1 MDDRMNIIAML
12 VCLAALANLFLFGA
26 LAYLF
31 LVENVQS
38 DLIVFVPMVIMALGV
53 APMALVYRY
62 RYLLKRATQQMH
74 EAEAQSLHLRAL
86 FDNAPV
92 EMYLKDL
99 EGRYLHINAQF
110 EKLFD
115 VKNENVI
122 GVLPDRVHYEAL
134 AKSTREH
141 DLEVIN
147 SGKVVVREA
156 YSETAQG
163 LRYLQTIKFPIS
175 GPDGQMT
182 SIGAVVTDVTP
193 MREMT
198 ELLKNT
204 NRQMN
209 AILENAPVGIFL
221 KDKEGNFTL
230 TNPAICQFI
239 GGTKEQILGR
249 KIEDLY
255 NGEQLQKF
263 QCTDRQVYSTKM
275 PISYESRTIAPGR
288 ILDVKIYKFPIF
300 DELGEVVGLG
310 GIEVDITEH
319 KHIQRELL
327 IAKEQADQANRSKSD
342 FLANMSHEI
351 RTPLNAILGF
361 SEILSSEVF
370 GPIGSERY
378 KVYAR
383 DIFQSGSHLLDLIS
397 DILDLSKIEA
407 GRLDL
412 AEDVLDL
419 KEAVGGSLNVVSN
432 IASEKGVKLAVSTT
446 IRAVVSADRRAV
458 HQVLINL
465 LSNAVKFT
473 PSKGEVV
480 MSVKDQSDGTL
491 TIMVHDTGI
500 GIPDKDLES
509 VFEVFTQL
517 KSSNT
522 SDHSGSGIGLAIV
535 KQLCDAMGWSI
546 DLQSELGKGTLV
558 SLTLPASSVIKS
570 NSET

>member
-1 MDDRMNIIAML
+1 MGNKGNIIGMM
-12 VCLAALANLFLFGA
+12 VWLALLANTFLFG
-26 LAYLF
+26 YLLHKF
-31 LVENVQS
+31 LIENEHPNLTIIVPGL
-38 DLIVFVPMVIMALGV
+38 LIVLVITL
-53 APMALVYRY
+53 LVLFYRHNY
-62 RYLLKRATQQMH
+62 IVKLQLKRAE
-74 EAEAQSLHLRAL
+74 EAETRSLHLRAL

-99 EGRYLHINAQF
+99 DGRYMHINAQF
-110 EKLFD
+110 EKLFN

-122 GVLPDRVHYEAL
+122 GVLPDQVHYEAL

-221 KDKEGNFTL
+221 KDEEGNFTL

-263 QCTDRQVYSTKM
+263 QSTDRQVYSTKM
-275 PISYESRTIAPGR
+275 PISYESRTIAPGQ

-310 GIEVDITEH
+310 GIEVDITDH
-319 KHIQRELL
+319 KHFQRELL

-412 AEDVLDL
+412 AEDILDL
-419 KEAVGGSLNVVSN
+419 KEVMDGSLNVVSN
-432 IASEKGVKLAVSTT
+432 LAAEKNVKLAVSSTVK
-446 IRAVVSADRRAV
+446 AVIAADRRAV
-458 HQVLINL
+458 HQVMINL

-473 PSKGEVV
+473 PSNGEVV
-480 MSVKDQSDGTL
+480 VSVKDQADGTL
-491 TIMVHDTGI
+491 TILVHDTGI
-500 GIPDKDLES
+500 GIPDKDLEA

-517 KSSNT
+517 KPSNT
-522 SDHSGSGIGLAIV
+522 SDQSGSGIGLAIV
-535 KQLCDAMGWSI
+535 KQLCDAMGWTI
-546 DLQSELGKGTLV
+546 KLKSELGKGTLV
-558 SLTLPASSVIKS
+558 SLNLPASSVIKT
-570 NSET
+570 NSA

>member
-1 MDDRMNIIAML
+1 MGDRMNIITTL
-12 VCLAALANLFLFGA
+12 VCLAALANVLLCSS

-38 DLIVFVPMVIMALGV
+38 YLIVFVPLVILALGV
-53 APMALVYRY
+53 APLALVYRY
-62 RYLLKRATQQMH
+62 KYLLNSRTQQADQ
-74 EAEAQSLHLRAL
+74 AEAKSLHLRAL

-115 VKNENVI
+115 VKNENII
-122 GVLPDRVHYEAL
+122 GMLPDQIHYPDLSESVRA
-134 AKSTREH
+134 H

-147 SGKVVVREA
+147 SGKVVIRETEA
-156 YSETAQG
+156 ETALG
-163 LRYLQTIKFPIS
+163 FRHLQTIKFPIS
-175 GPDGQMT
+175 GPDGRMA

-198 ELLKNT
+198 ELLKKT
-204 NRQMN
+204 NRQIN

-230 TNPAICQFI
+230 TNPTICKFI
-239 GGTKEQILGR
+239 GATKNEILGR

-263 QCTDRQVYSTKM
+263 KSTDRQVYSTKM
-275 PISYESRTIAPGR
+275 PISYESRTIAPER
-288 ILDVKIYKFPIF
+288 VLDVKIYKFPIF
-300 DELGEVVGLG
+300 DELGEIVGIG
-310 GIEVDITEH
+310 GIEVDITDH

-361 SEILSSEVF
+361 SEILSTEVF

-378 KVYAR
+378 KIYAR

-419 KEAVGGSLNVVSN
+419 KEAVDGSLNVVSN
-432 IASEKGVKLAVSTT
+432 FASEKAVKLAVSTT
-446 IRAVVSADRRAV
+446 IKAVVSADRRAV

-473 PSKGEVV
+473 PSNGEVV
-480 MSVKDQSDGTL
+480 VSVKDKADGTL

-517 KSSNT
+517 KSANT

-546 DLQSELGKGTLV
+546 DLRSELGKGTLV